1 MDANMV
7 MDKKFTDAVIAK
19 VDFSEYED
27 EAALQK
33 RYGDAVRAAIRETDR
48 KMHTVKTA

>member
-1 MDANMV
+1 MMGNEECKLADP
-7 MDKKFTDAVIAK
+7 DAVIAK

-33 RYGDAVRAAIRETDR
+33 RYKDAVRAAIRETDR